1 MNEIEIK
8 NHEILKNI
16 IIDLKNHKE
25 EDLKEIKFDNKK
37 ELNRHHLNY
46 KIFFNRCSDMLAVIS
61 SDEKQ
66 NIRFNEIIN
75 LIDSFDGISDFQK
88 LKIKLAAA
96 SIEIQYD
103 EKDKKTIE
111 EIGVLSILSYAN
123 DENEIINYL
132 DIIQD
137 SRVLDVIVQRD
148 LDPANLVEL
157 GFNISDKL
165 YYMTINEKHEDEK
178 KTILV
183 NKIIKVVNSYEKMK
197 QK

>member
-165 YYMTINEKHEDEK
+165 YDF
-178 KTILV
+178 L
-183 NKIIKVVNSYEKMK
+183 
-197 QK
+197 